1 MCAVLKCSRRSVRL
15 HVAACGLPVSTALVP
30 LACSPLPCAP
40 AGGITARAHSAW
52 PMALCACA
60 GWCVVRDTAAGR
72 TVMHYVAQSDV
83 RGWLPLAVVNAAM
96 ASNFRA
102 FFQGLTARL
111 RDASAHR

>member
-1 MCAVLKCSRRSVRL
+1 
-15 HVAACGLPVSTALVP
+15 
-30 LACSPLPCAP
+30 
-40 AGGITARAHSAW
+40 
-52 PMALCACA
+52 
-60 GWCVVRDTAAGR
+60 
-72 TVMHYVAQSDV
+72 MHYVAQSDV